1 MKQFFAGLVVAAVAA
16 ISSPPVSAQPYVA
29 DSIPV
34 SKRPEAVTL
43 LSHHTY
49 PFKPAAWPIGAGLLA
64 GLYKPEREDNDGV
77 FYRGENRSVV
87 VRGLE
92 GKTSVKR
99 YALMVGGFW
108 MPKNKQAK
116 PKLYFYVEKTYPSV
130 DDLAEL
136 AVPAAAPQDMDAA
149 KALAIDNSANAVGT
163 AVGANPSLSGPALGR
178 AVFGASIGAA
188 LVDAYLLA
196 SITGNE
202 GKINYWWM
210 PIDDKE
216 FLTGL
221 LQSHEQAVE
230 GLMWP

>member
-1 MKQFFAGLVVAAVAA
+1 VTVVVAT
-16 ISSPPVSAQPYVA
+16 SMPPVFAQPYVA
-29 DSIPV
+29 ESIPI
-34 SKRPEAVTL
+34 SKRPEVVTL
-43 LSHHTY
+43 SSHYTY
-49 PFKPAAWPIGAGLLA
+49 PFKPAGWPVGAGLLA

-77 FYRGENRSVV
+77 FYRGENRSVI

-108 MPKNKQAK
+108 MPKNRQAK
-116 PKLYFYVEKTYPSV
+116 PKLYFYVEKSYPSV

-136 AVPAAAPQDMDAA
+136 AVPAAAPKDMDAA
-149 KALAIDNSANAVGT
+149 KALAIDSSAYAVGT
-163 AVGANPSLSGPALGR
+163 TVGANPNLRGPALGR

-188 LVDAYLLA
+188 LVDAYVLA

-210 PIDDKE
+210 PIDDQE
-216 FLTGL
+216 FLAAL
-221 LQSHEQAVE
+221 SQSHGQAVK
-230 GLMWP
+230 GSLWP